1 MDGEE
6 FAPQRDFES
15 IKFDAKP
22 FAHGSCREAYRGR
35 IRSSQNRK
43 ILDKLSRDGWVPVLM
58 EGGRVVYPCVV
69 KKFKSEHVRSA
80 SQWNVDLKL
89 LAESQ
94 CFAKKFNQ
102 TMQPKREINFAKAF
116 LAKTVETAKARSWA
130 RVEIVCV
137 EPFLEGRFVKVLSN
151 SGVFKDSEEAKIAS
165 AFSHWTWAETGGK
178 MLICD
183 LQGVMQDDGSWL
195 LTDPAVL
202 TPKVGTFG
210 PTDLGL
216 PGMHAF
222 WFSHKC
228 SEMCEHLPKPKPD
241 GFPSS
246 PPTLLHCRLGT
257 TYTWQMADVS
267 LCVHKQ
273 VGGTCYAHAAAT
285 VLRAAEGRIIG
296 RCPENFESLVDR
308 IIAKYG
314 SDGACSTEVLANEC
328 PRKSLRHK
336 RVQLH
341 QAEEAMEKGHA
352 ILASFWLT
360 EEMWNAFRDF
370 FNKTP
375 AGVLDELPAQ
385 NKGVT
390 EGHSVVV
397 AGQRKDLWFLKN
409 SWGTKWAAE
418 GYFRVKKELFTRIQ
432 STYQHVYFLEQDL
445 TSHDQQAY
453 QHFRRNLIQAKL

>member
-1 MDGEE
+1 M
-6 FAPQRDFES
+6 FAITRQ
-15 IKFDAKP
+15 
-22 FAHGSCREAYRGR
+22 
-35 IRSSQNRK
+35 
-43 ILDKLSRDGWVPVLM
+43 LSLDGWVAVVK

-69 KKFKSEHVRSA
+69 KMFKSEHVHSA

-94 CFAKKFNQ
+94 GLAHKFNQ
-102 TMQPKREINFAKAF
+102 TMLKRRGINFAKPF
-116 LAKTVETAKARSWA
+116 LAKTVERGSIGLLALLEERPQP
-130 RVEIVCV
+130 RVHLDEIVCV

-241 GFPSS
+241 DLPSS
-246 PPTLLHCRLGT
+246 PPTLLQCCLGT

-273 VGGTCYAHAAAT
+273 VGKTCYAHATAT
-285 VLRAAEGRIIG
+285 ILRAAEGRIIG

-314 SDGACSTEVLANEC
+314 SNGACTTEVLADEC
-328 PRKSLRHK
+328 PRKGLRHSK
-336 RVQLH
+336 VQLH

-360 EEMWNAFRDF
+360 EEMWDAFRDF

-375 AGVLDELPAQ
+375 AGVLDELPAH
-385 NKGVT
+385 NKEVT
-390 EGHSVVV
+390 TGHAVVV
-397 AGQRKDLWFLKN
+397 AGQTKDLWFLKN

-432 STYQHVYFLEQDL
+432 SAYQHVYFLEQDL
-445 TSHDQQAY
+445 TSRDQQAY
-453 QHFRRNLIQAKL
+453 QDFLRNQIRAS